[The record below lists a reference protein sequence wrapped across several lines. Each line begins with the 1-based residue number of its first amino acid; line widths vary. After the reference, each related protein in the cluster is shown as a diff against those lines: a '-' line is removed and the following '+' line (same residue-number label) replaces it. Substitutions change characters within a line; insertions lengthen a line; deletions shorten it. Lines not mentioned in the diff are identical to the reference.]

1 VGHSRALPK
10 LTHYLFSRDEEL
22 LRAHDAMRPDDP
34 IVPMSGGLDHDGL
47 LALATELAV
56 VPPAPGH
63 TATLAHLSVYCANLL

>member
-1 VGHSRALPK
+1 
-10 LTHYLFSRDEEL
+10 
-22 LRAHDAMRPDDP
+22 MRPADP

-47 LALATELAV
+47 LALATELAA